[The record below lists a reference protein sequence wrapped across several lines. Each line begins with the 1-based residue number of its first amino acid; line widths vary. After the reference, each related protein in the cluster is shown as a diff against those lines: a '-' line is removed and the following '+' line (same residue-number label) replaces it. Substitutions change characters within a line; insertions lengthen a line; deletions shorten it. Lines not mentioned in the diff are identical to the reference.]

1 MSYKG
6 PWDHFGKVLAC
17 RFYVQKGSNLQ
28 KRNLKPPEP
37 REGKESENW
46 LPDFKMQF
54 LKKRLSKLAETLNM
68 VSSMQDQPMYTH
80 QTL

>member
-6 PWDHFGKVLAC
+6 PRDHFGKVLAYT
-17 RFYVQKGSNLQ
+17 FYVQKGSNFQ
-28 KRNLKPPEP
+28 KRKLKPPEP

-54 LKKRLSKLAETLNM
+54 LKKRLFKLAETLNM